1 MAHMSYVESLFGL
14 DGKVAVVIGG
24 SGVLGGSMA
33 KALGRAGSK
42 VAVGYHSNAAGAEWV
57 VRAIEQAG
65 GEARAVRVDTSSV
78 EGVEKGRESVVSL
91 WGRIDIV
98 VNAPGVNSP
107 TPVFDIPEEEWHNIL
122 DINLKGVFLSCRV
135 FAKRMIEE
143 KSGGSIINISSVSS
157 DIPLSRVF
165 TYSISK
171 AGVNNMTR
179 FLAREWARHKIRVN
193 AIMPGF
199 FPAKQNRD
207 ILTEER
213 RKSIF
218 AHTPMARYGEPDE
231 LSGALLWLAS
241 EKASSFVTGAV
252 IPVDGGFTAMTI

>member
-1 MAHMSYVESLFGL
+1 MSYVEDVFGL
-14 DGKVAVVIGG
+14 SGKVAVVIGG

-33 KALGRAGSK
+33 RALGRAGAT
-42 VAVGYHSNAAGAEWV
+42 VAVGYHNNAAGAESV
-57 VRAIEQAG
+57 VKAITQGGGKAG
-65 GEARAVRVDTSSV
+65 AVKVDTSSV
-78 EGVEKGRESVVSL
+78 AGVEKGKSEIVSI
-91 WGRIDIV
+91 WKKIDIV

-107 TPVFDIPEEEWHNIL
+107 TPVFDIPEEEWHKIL
-122 DINLKGVFLSCRV
+122 DTNLKGVFLSCRT
-135 FAKRMIEE
+135 FAKQMIDQ

-157 DIPLSRVF
+157 ELPLSRVF

-179 FLAREWARHKIRVN
+179 FLAREWAPQKIRVN

-199 FPAKQNRD
+199 FPAEQNRK

-218 AHTPMARYGEPDE
+218 AHTPMARYGEPEE

-241 EKASSFVTGAV
+241 EKASSFVTGTV
-252 IPVDGGFTAMTI
+252 IPVDGGFTGMTI

>member
-1 MAHMSYVESLFGL
+1 MSYVDGLFNL
-14 DGKVAVVIGG
+14 EGKVAVVVGG

-33 KALGRAGSK
+33 QALGKASAK
-42 VAVGYHSNAAGAEWV
+42 VAVGYHSNATGAKNV
-57 VRAIEQAG
+57 VKAIEKAG
-65 GEARAVRVDTSSV
+65 GTARAFKIDTSSSA
-78 EGVEKGRESVVSL
+78 GIEKGKKAVVSL
-91 WGRIDIV
+91 WGKVDVV

-107 TPVFDIPEEEWHNIL
+107 TPVFEIPEEEWNRIL
-122 DINLKGVFLSCRV
+122 DTNLKGVFLSCRV
-135 FAKRMIEE
+135 FAKQMIEQ

-157 DIPLSRVF
+157 ELPLSRVF

-179 FLAREWARHKIRVN
+179 FLAREWAQHKIRVN

-199 FPAKQNRD
+199 FPAEQNRK

-218 AHTPMARYGEPDE
+218 GHTPMARYGEPGE

-252 IPVDGGFTAMTI
+252 IPIDGGFTSMTI

>member
-1 MAHMSYVESLFGL
+1 MTYLDDLFTL

-33 KALGRAGSK
+33 LALGRASAR
-42 VAVGYHSNAAGAEWV
+42 VAVGYHHNAEVAENVVHHRENRRHGDGCLLDSACRGARE
-57 VRAIEQAG
+57 R
-65 GEARAVRVDTSSV
+65 RPFSS
-78 EGVEKGRESVVSL
+78 
-91 WGRIDIV
+91 WGKIDVV

-107 TPVFDIPEEEWHNIL
+107 TPVFDIPEDEWHRIL
-122 DINLKGVFLSCRV
+122 DTNLKGVFLSCRV
-135 FAKRMIEE
+135 FGKQMIEQNT
-143 KSGGSIINISSVSS
+143 GGSIINISSVSS
-157 DIPLSRVF
+157 EIPLSRVF

-179 FLAREWARHKIRVN
+179 FLAREWAPHKIRVN

-199 FPAKQNRD
+199 FPAEQNRK

-231 LSGALLWLAS
+231 LAGALLWLAS
-241 EKASSFVTGAV
+241 GKASSFVTGAI
-252 IPVDGGFTAMTI
+252 IPVDGGFTGMTI